1 MGRGSPSADGRGEM
15 KSTLR
20 AARSRSA
27 GYRLDTLRELVI
39 APIIYFGPLMVG
51 AAPLLFLYWLYRPT
65 VLTNPGLSALKAPVA
80 VAWLLPP
87 GQPESRDDAGTSNQ
101 AALAD
106 AAENFDEPE
115 PADKKPK
122 SPPGTR
128 GSYLIVGRRSLRF
141 AGSVGRP
148 APGHNVSAAV
158 NNPGQYTGM
167 SRSPASAYA
176 YAVEQSGRYRW

>member
-1 MGRGSPSADGRGEM
+1 M

-39 APIIYFGPLMVG
+39 APIIYLGPLMVG

-65 VLTNPGLSALKAPVA
+65 VLTNPGVSALKAPVA
-80 VAWLLPP
+80 MALWLPP
-87 GQPESRDDAGTSNQ
+87 SPPESREDVGRSSQ

-106 AAENFDEPE
+106 VAEDFDEPA
-115 PADKKPK
+115 PADKKPE

-128 GSYLIVGRRSLRF
+128 DSHPTVGRRSLRF
-141 AGSVGRP
+141 AGSVRRP

-158 NNPGQYTGM
+158 NSPGRYTGM
-167 SRSPASAYA
+167 SRSRASAYA
-176 YAVEQSGRYRW
+176 YAPEQSSRYR

>member
-1 MGRGSPSADGRGEM
+1 M
-15 KSTLR
+15 KSTR
-20 AARSRSA
+20 RPARSRSA
-27 GYRLDTLRELVI
+27 GLDTLREFVI
-39 APIIYFGPLMVG
+39 APIVYFGPPMVCV
-51 AAPLLFLYWLYRPT
+51 APLVLYWLYRPT

-80 VAWLLPP
+80 MVLLLPP
-87 GQPESRDDAGTSNQ
+87 SQPESRDDAGTSNQ

-106 AAENFDEPE
+106 VAGDFDQPE

-128 GSYLIVGRRSLRF
+128 SSHLIVARHNLRF

-148 APGHNVSAAV
+148 GTAHNVGAAV

-167 SRSPASAYA
+167 SRGAASAYA
-176 YAVEQSGRYRW
+176 YAGDPSGRQRW